1 MSKVNELY
9 EYLQNRGV
17 TDKIYLNFISEEQTR
32 DKKYKLFSV
41 ERQDY
46 MLSHFL
52 DASDEPGYGLIKTN
66 DVLGL
71 THTEILAIALVEGDE
86 VICINNNDNSIC
98 LLSFQSGQ
106 RKLYGVAGTFHE
118 FLSMISVE

>member
-1 MSKVNELY
+1 MSKMNELC

-17 TDKIYLNFISEEQTR
+17 TDKTYLNFVSKVETR
-32 DKKYKLFSV
+32 DEKYKLFSV
-41 ERQDY
+41 EGQAY

-52 DASDEPGYGLIKTN
+52 DSSDELGFDLIRTN

-86 VICINNNDNSIC
+86 VICINKNDNSIC
-98 LLSFQSGQ
+98 LLSFQSGE
-106 RKLYGVAGTFHE
+106 RELYGVAGTFHE

>member
-1 MSKVNELY
+1 MSINNNLY

-17 TDKIYLNFISEEQTR
+17 TDKNYLSFILKAETR
-32 DKKYKLFSV
+32 DEKFKLFFV
-41 ERQDY
+41 EGQVY

-71 THTEILAIALVEGDE
+71 THTEMLAIALVEGDE

-106 RKLYGVAGTFHE
+106 RKLYSVAGTFHE